1 MPDKSVTEYDLIE
14 WHFQPLTGQ
23 EDKKLDL
30 HSVISGESNE
40 LSYLVLLPS
49 APDGLYHF
57 NVGFSIVFRIV
68 QPLFQLKLGDVVR
81 NATVFNVATVKHEST
96 CACLTGRNL
105 FSKQDTELVEPKDT
119 R

>member
-1 MPDKSVTEYDLIE
+1 MEYDLID

-30 HSVISGESNE
+30 HSVISGETNE

-57 NVGFSIVFRIV
+57 NVGFSIVFFR
-68 QPLFQLKLGDVVR
+68 
-81 NATVFNVATVKHEST
+81 TVFIF
-96 CACLTGRNL
+96 G
-105 FSKQDTELVEPKDT
+105 
-119 R
+119 

>member
-1 MPDKSVTEYDLIE
+1 MEYDLIE

-57 NVGFSIVFRIV
+57 NVGHSIVR
-68 QPLFQLKLGDVVR
+68 
-81 NATVFNVATVKHEST
+81 VFTYPEK
-96 CACLTGRNL
+96 
-105 FSKQDTELVEPKDT
+105 FSKFCYG
-119 R
+119 

>member
-1 MPDKSVTEYDLIE
+1 MEYDLIE

-40 LSYLVLLPS
+40 LSYLVLLPT

-57 NVGFSIVFRIV
+57 NVGFGISMKSRY
-68 QPLFQLKLGDVVR
+68 
-81 NATVFNVATVKHEST
+81 
-96 CACLTGRNL
+96 
-105 FSKQDTELVEPKDT
+105 FSFKDT
-119 R
+119 